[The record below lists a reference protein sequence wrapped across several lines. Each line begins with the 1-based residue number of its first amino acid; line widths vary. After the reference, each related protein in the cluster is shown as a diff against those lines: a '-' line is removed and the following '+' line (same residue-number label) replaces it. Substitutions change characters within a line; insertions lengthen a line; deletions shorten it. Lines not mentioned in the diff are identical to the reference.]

1 MLLYFNKYL
10 VGQKKKI
17 KLVFKTK
24 KMNRNNEIK
33 LWKGNVEI
41 YNSTKLSHNDYKK
54 IKKDQLDRENEG
66 VSKLKSFFEGN
77 RLPYKIHP
85 GSFCP

>member
-1 MLLYFNKYL
+1 MK
-10 VGQKKKI
+10 G
-17 KLVFKTK
+17 
-24 KMNRNNEIK
+24 NNEIK

-54 IKKDQLDRENEG
+54 IKKDQLDRENEAI
-66 VSKLKSFFEGN
+66 SKLKSFFKGN

>member
-1 MLLYFNKYL
+1 MS
-10 VGQKKKI
+10 
-17 KLVFKTK
+17 
-24 KMNRNNEIK
+24 RNNEIK

-54 IKKDQLDRENEG
+54 IKKDQLDRENEAI
-66 VSKLKSFFEGN
+66 SKLNSFFEGN